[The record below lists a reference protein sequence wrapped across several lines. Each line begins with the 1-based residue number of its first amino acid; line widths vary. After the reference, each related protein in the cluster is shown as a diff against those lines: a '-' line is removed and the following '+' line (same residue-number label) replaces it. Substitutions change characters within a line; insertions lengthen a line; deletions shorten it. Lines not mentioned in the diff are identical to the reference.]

1 MSKRVEERMSKRVN
15 EGITAG
21 DERKSGRGNE
31 GKTVEWLSGDTTG
44 YGQSRLGGTSQA
56 KGDRKCQKAKQK
68 GWGKAAKRTC
78 PPQQDHCEGW
88 MGSKTS

>member
-1 MSKRVEERMSKRVN
+1 MGGWGKASCGWKREAE
-15 EGITAG
+15 
-21 DERKSGRGNE
+21 DGRGKKE
-31 GKTVEWLSGDTTG
+31 GSKPLSKLSKLSGDTTG
-44 YGQSRLGGTSQA
+44 YGQWA
-56 KGDRKCQKAKQK
+56 IGDRKCQKAKQK